1 MTQDLQD
8 RPTDRPD
15 TPAERPA
22 ERRTRGERRKK
33 ASDRRRGGPMD
44 DRRTRF
50 SVIYFVVVLIALIAL
65 FNVLNYQ
72 QTEEIPYS
80 ELKSRIVAGHV
91 SEVVVGPEVIRAT
104 AADSL
109 VARGAPRQW
118 TSIRIEGD
126 EELIPILEQAGISYT
141 GARAGWLG
149 TAILWMLPIGVLIL
163 FWFWM
168 LRRMNPTQGVMTVG
182 KNRARIMGEEGTG
195 VAFGDVAGADE
206 AKQELVE
213 VVEFLRTPDKFAR
226 LGARIPKGVL
236 LVGPPGTGKTL
247 LARAVAGEAGVT
259 FFSISGSEFVEMFVG
274 VGAARVRDLFEQA
287 KANAPCIVF
296 IDELDALGKAR
307 GAGGPMGGHDE
318 REQTLNQLLVEMDGF
333 GPRSGV
339 VIMAATNRPEIL
351 DPALLR
357 PGRFDRQVVV
367 DRPDRKGREEILQV
381 HADDIKLAPEVDLG
395 VIARRT
401 PGFVGAD
408 LANLLN
414 EAALLAARRDHEAV
428 QMADLDEAIDRVVA
442 GLEKKNRVIHEQEKE
457 IVAYHEAG
465 HALVAERMQTADPV
479 HKISIIPRGV
489 AALGYTQQL
498 PTDERY
504 LIRRQELLDRICVLL
519 GGRAAEQLIYNE
531 VSTGAANDLERA
543 SEIAR
548 RMVTEFGMSE
558 AIGPVAIERKRRP
571 AFLDVQDGIAPGGEL
586 SEQLAQVVDSEMRR
600 ILVEQQE
607 RAYRTLEKDRRLL
620 EAITQ
625 RLLEKEVIDRAEL
638 REVMGLPPEPDE
650 TRPEVGHAPDEAA
663 D

>member
-1 MTQDLQD
+1 
-8 RPTDRPD
+8 
-15 TPAERPA
+15 
-22 ERRTRGERRKK
+22 
-33 ASDRRRGGPMD
+33 
-44 DRRTRF
+44 
-50 SVIYFVVVLIALIAL
+50 
-65 FNVLNYQ
+65 
-72 QTEEIPYS
+72 
-80 ELKSRIVAGHV
+80 
-91 SEVVVGPEVIRAT
+91 
-104 AADSL
+104 
-109 VARGAPRQW
+109 
-118 TSIRIEGD
+118 
-126 EELIPILEQAGISYT
+126 
-141 GARAGWLG
+141 
-149 TAILWMLPIGVLIL
+149 
-163 FWFWM
+163 
-168 LRRMNPTQGVMTVG
+168 
-182 KNRARIMGEEGTG
+182 
-195 VAFGDVAGADE
+195 
-206 AKQELVE
+206 
-213 VVEFLRTPDKFAR
+213 
-226 LGARIPKGVL
+226 
-236 LVGPPGTGKTL
+236 
-247 LARAVAGEAGVT
+247 
-259 FFSISGSEFVEMFVG
+259 
-274 VGAARVRDLFEQA
+274 
-287 KANAPCIVF
+287 
-296 IDELDALGKAR
+296 
-307 GAGGPMGGHDE
+307 
-318 REQTLNQLLVEMDGF
+318 
-333 GPRSGV
+333 
-339 VIMAATNRPEIL
+339 
-351 DPALLR
+351 
-357 PGRFDRQVVV
+357 
-367 DRPDRKGREEILQV
+367 V